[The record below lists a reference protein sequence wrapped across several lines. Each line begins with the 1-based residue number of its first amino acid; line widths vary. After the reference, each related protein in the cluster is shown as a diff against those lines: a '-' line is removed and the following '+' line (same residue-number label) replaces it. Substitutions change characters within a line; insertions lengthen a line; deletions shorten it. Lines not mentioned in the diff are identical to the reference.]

1 MTGRGVKRS
10 VNVLLQCEWGSC
22 TYVASK
28 MEEFCAHVSDH
39 LEAQHLGTGEENMDC
54 EGKICRCRGPLILS
68 ALEMVALYFAAN
80 KWNYFYK
87 ESFALR

>member
-1 MTGRGVKRS
+1 MADAGMTGRGVKRS

-39 LEAQHLGTGEENMDC
+39 LGAQQLGTGEEHMDC
-54 EGKICRCRGPLILS
+54 EGKPLILGWRWWQHTQ
-68 ALEMVALYFAAN
+68 VQ
-80 KWNYFYK
+80 
-87 ESFALR
+87 